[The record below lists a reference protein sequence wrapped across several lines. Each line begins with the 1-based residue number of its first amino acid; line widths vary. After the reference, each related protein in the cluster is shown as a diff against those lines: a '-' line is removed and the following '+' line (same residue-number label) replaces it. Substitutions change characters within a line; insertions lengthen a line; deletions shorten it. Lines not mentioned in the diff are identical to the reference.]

1 VTLRC
6 PSWSRT
12 PATDPSF
19 SRGTE
24 CLLFDYVGLT
34 SGETLLLVHDPR
46 VEAVAGQFTAVAER
60 ANARVRR
67 VSADLDRSSVIA
79 RLDDCDVALFVELDA
94 SHHTTA
100 VLDYLAGR
108 DCEPRIHRLF
118 GATVETVSNGFRRS
132 QSLLRRRNLRII
144 ERALGDNA
152 LTVVSPS
159 GTNLELQVDRT
170 ACWTSTCGECAD
182 GYPGVLP
189 PAEINTRT
197 ADVHGVLVVD
207 GAIASNLGWP
217 LDARL
222 RANPVT
228 LHVASGTVT
237 KVECEHKLVQQL
249 IEEFLAVPGAN
260 EVVEIGIGT
269 NDGIPHFSA
278 ADTLLNERYA
288 SFHLGVGLAD
298 ARDPRRNIHIDFI
311 LGDCTITAG
320 DFTILEHGRFAA
332 ELDDTTR
339 SLPTLDVA
347 LKLHDAI

>member
-1 VTLRC
+1 MTLRC
-6 PSWSRT
+6 PDSSGT
-12 PATDPSF
+12 PATDRSF

-34 SGETLLLVHDPR
+34 SGETLLLVHDAR
-46 VEAVAGQFTAVAER
+46 VEAVADQFTVVAER
-60 ANARVRR
+60 AHARVRR
-67 VSADLDRSSVIA
+67 VAADLDWSSIAA

-100 VLDYLAGR
+100 VLGYLAER
-108 DCEPRIHRLF
+108 DGEPRIYRLF
-118 GATVETVSNGFRRS
+118 GATVETVCNGFRRS
-132 QSLLRRRNLRII
+132 QSLLRRRNLGII
-144 ERALGDNA
+144 ERVLAANA
-152 LTVVSPS
+152 LAVVSRS
-159 GTNLELQVDRT
+159 GTHLELQVDRT
-170 ACWTSTCGECAD
+170 TCWTSTCGECAD

-197 ADVHGVLVVD
+197 RDVDGILVVD
-207 GAIASNLGWP
+207 GAIATNLGWP

-222 RANPVT
+222 RTSPVT
-228 LHVASGTVT
+228 LHVASGTIT
-237 KVECEHKLVQQL
+237 KVECEHTLVQQL

-269 NDGIPHFSA
+269 NDGIPDFSA
-278 ADTLLNERYA
+278 ADILLNERYA

-311 LGDCTITAG
+311 LGDCNVTAG
-320 DFTILEHGRFAA
+320 DFTILEDGRFAA

-339 SLPTLDVA
+339 PLPALEVA
-347 LKLHDAI
+347 VKRHDAL

>member
-1 VTLRC
+1 MTLRR
-6 PSWSRT
+6 PDWSGT

-34 SGETLLLVHDPR
+34 SGETLLLVHDPC

-60 ANARVRR
+60 AHARVRR
-67 VSADLDRSSVIA
+67 VSAELDWSSIVA

-94 SHHTTA
+94 SHHTVA
-100 VLDYLAGR
+100 VLDYLAER
-108 DCEPRIHRLF
+108 DCEPRIYRLF
-118 GATVETVSNGFRRS
+118 GATVETLCNGFRRS
-132 QSLLRRRNLRII
+132 QSLLRRRNLGII
-144 ERALGDNA
+144 ERALAANA
-152 LTVVSPS
+152 LAVVSPT
-159 GTNLELQVDRT
+159 GTHLELQVDRA
-170 ACWTSTCGECAD
+170 ACWTSTYGECAE
-182 GYPGVLP
+182 GYPGALP

-197 ADVHGVLVVD
+197 ADVDGILVVD

-222 RANPVT
+222 RASPVT

-237 KVECEHKLVQQL
+237 RVECEHVLVEQL

-269 NDGIPHFSA
+269 NDGIPDFSV

-298 ARDPRRNIHIDFI
+298 ERDPRRNIHIDFI
-311 LGDCTITAG
+311 LGDCTVTAG
-320 DFTILEHGRFAA
+320 EFTILEHGRFAA

-339 SLPTLDVA
+339 PLPTLDVA
-347 LKLHDAI
+347 VKLHDAL